1 MQAVARRSM
10 LALVVVALIGCGAG
24 LLAEDRLAPPE
35 SAGFSADGLKA
46 FQRTMRALVD
56 EGKLAGVTTLVARH
70 GKVVYLDAY
79 GVQDLETKKPL
90 AKDTIFRLQSMTKP
104 IVGVAMMML
113 WEQGKWTLD
122 DPVAKHIPAFAG
134 LKVATPNGEVP
145 QIKPMTM
152 RQLMSHTAGF
162 DVNDGYANAHL
173 RDADLQ
179 AMIDKLVKLPL
190 AAQPGSDWRYGPSVD
205 IQGYIVEKLS
215 GQSLDVFLRTRIF
228 EPLGMKDTGF
238 WVDASKVDRV
248 TSLFT
253 YGPDKRLIRA
263 TPPSGTVVRPADFGD
278 PSSKPAFLS
287 GSGGLLSTTDDY
299 FKFAQMLLNG
309 GEASGKRLVKASTVE
324 LMRTNVLAEGV
335 QVDLYGPSQP
345 GIGFGLD
352 FAIVMDP
359 AAANTPEG
367 RNTFYWGGAY
377 GTWFWIDPANDVVVV
392 GMMQNVNGSR
402 PTGGSP
408 QVRPLSRQLV
418 YQALVNPKK

>member
-1 MQAVARRSM
+1 M
-10 LALVVVALIGCGAG
+10 LALVVIALIGGAAG
-24 LLAEDRLAPPE
+24 LRAEDPLASPE
-35 SAGFSADGLKA
+35 SVGFSADGLRTL
-46 FQRTMRALVD
+46 QRTMRALVD
-56 EGKLAGVTTLVARH
+56 DGKLAGVTTLVARH
-70 GKVVYLDAY
+70 GKVVYVDAY
-79 GVQDLETKKPL
+79 GVQDLRTKKPI
-90 AKDTIFRLQSMTKP
+90 ARDTIFRIQSMTKP

-122 DPVAKHIPAFAG
+122 DPVTKHIPEFAG
-134 LKVATPNGEVP
+134 LKVTTPKGDVP
-145 QIKPMTM
+145 QTKPMTM

-162 DVNDGYANAHL
+162 DVNEGYAKANL
-173 RDADLQ
+173 RDSDLQ
-179 AMIDKLVKLPL
+179 AMIDRLARLPL
-190 AAQPGSDWRYGPSVD
+190 AVQPGSDWRYGPSVD

-253 YGPDKRLIRA
+253 YGPDRRLTRA
-263 TPPSGTVVRPADFGD
+263 TPPPGIVARPSDFGD

-287 GSGGLLSTTDDY
+287 GNGGLLSTTDDY
-299 FKFAQMLLNG
+299 FRFVQMMLNG
-309 GEASGKRLVKASTVE
+309 GEANGKRFLKASTVE

-335 QVDLYGPSQP
+335 KVDLRGPSEP

-359 AAANTPEG
+359 ALANTPEG
-367 RNTFYWGGAY
+367 RNSFYWGGAY
-377 GTWFWIDPANDVVVV
+377 GTWFWIDPTNDVVVV
-392 GMMQNVNGSR
+392 GMMQNVGGST

-408 QVRPLSRQLV
+408 QVRPLSRRLV
-418 YQALVNPKK
+418 YQALVDPKK

>member
-1 MQAVARRSM
+1 MQTLARRWM
-10 LALVVVALIGCGAG
+10 LALVVTALIAGVAG
-24 LLAEDRLAPPE
+24 LRADDLLASPE
-35 SAGFSADGLKA
+35 SVGFSADGLKA
-46 FQRTMRALVD
+46 LQRTMRALVD
-56 EGKLAGVTTLVARH
+56 DAKLAGVTTLVARH
-70 GKVVYLDAY
+70 GKVVYVDAY
-79 GVQDLETKKPL
+79 GVQDLATRKPV
-90 AKDTIFRLQSMTKP
+90 ASDTIFRLASMTKP
-104 IVGVAMMML
+104 IVGAAMMML

-122 DPVAKHIPAFAG
+122 DPVAKHIPEFAG

-145 QIKPMTM
+145 QTKPMTM

-162 DVNDGYANAHL
+162 DVNAGYAKANL
-173 RDADLQ
+173 GDSDLQ
-179 AMIDKLVKLPL
+179 AMIDKLAKLPL

-215 GQSLDVFLRTRIF
+215 GQSLDVFLRTKIF

-248 TSLFT
+248 TKMFT
-253 YGPDKRLIRA
+253 YGPDKRIIAAPRQ
-263 TPPSGTVVRPADFGD
+263 GD
-278 PSSKPAFLS
+278 PSSKPVFLS

-299 FKFAQMLLNG
+299 FRFAQMMLDG
-309 GEASGKRLVKASTVE
+309 GEANGKRFLKASTVQ

-335 QVDLYGPSQP
+335 AVDTFGPSLP

-359 AAANTPEG
+359 AVANTSEG
-367 RNTFYWGGAY
+367 RNSFYWGGAF
-377 GTWFWIDPANDVVVV
+377 GTWFWIDPTNDVVVV
-392 GMMQNVNGSR
+392 GMMQNVNGST
-402 PTGGSP
+402 PSGGSP